1 MSRKRAIRIAALA
14 SLFLFAVAGFYL
26 ATREMTHFRVRNND
40 RGPLLDVV
48 VTCPGYR
55 RAVARI
61 EPSESRKFLVPKA
74 SLAGLAIRY
83 RGADGI
89 VRHVP
94 IGSGLPRRPED
105 KVLGMLD
112 SKSWDAGI
120 NLARVGS
127 TVWGWDTPRRSAVE
141 FVQHLDFAVRA
152 AFTFR

>member
-1 MSRKRAIRIAALA
+1 MNSKRPIRIAALTGLLVLA
-14 SLFLFAVAGFYL
+14 SAGFYL
-26 ATREMTHFRVRNND
+26 ATRELAHIRVHNND

-55 RAVARI
+55 RAVARM
-61 EPSESRKFLVPKA
+61 ERGETRKFLVPKA

-83 RGADGI
+83 RADDGI

-94 IGSGLPRRPED
+94 IGSDLPRRPGGMPYD
-105 KVLGMLD
+105 MLD

-120 NLARVGS
+120 TLARQWT
-127 TVWGWDTPRRSAVE
+127 TVYRRDRPRRSAVE

-152 AFTFR
+152 ALTFR